1 MNRSTI
7 KNVLWMLMAVLL
19 AAARAHG
26 QSEIG
31 TVAAV
36 VGTLQ
41 IQRGGAWQDS
51 HVGMPVF
58 IGDWLR
64 TGAND
69 RTKIVLRDDSVLDVA
84 ADSEVVLDKQIFD
97 PSAHQFHSLLRLVKG
112 KVRAWV
118 SDYYH
123 EPHARYEV
131 ETPTAVAGVR
141 GTEFV
146 ALYDAAGEFT
156 DIIGVADQ
164 VEVTGKLAVMGSGV
178 AVGPQFFTH
187 VDKGRFPTAPQR
199 LDEARFRQ
207 YIDGLDI
214 VGTGRR
220 DGLSVQHPVVAGH
233 LVTPQD
239 VPGTVSPSAAA
250 AAAGG
255 LTVGAPSPS
264 LAEQLSP
271 DIYTN
276 TQPLLDFERT
286 PPGHV
291 PKAPT
296 GGVRVGF

>member
-1 MNRSTI
+1 
-7 KNVLWMLMAVLL
+7 MLD
-19 AAARAHG
+19 
-26 QSEIG
+26 I
-31 TVAAV
+31 
-36 VGTLQ
+36 
-41 IQRGGAWQDS
+41 
-51 HVGMPVF
+51 
-58 IGDWLR
+58 
-64 TGAND
+64 
-69 RTKIVLRDDSVLDVA
+69 A

-112 KVRAWV
+112 KIRAWV

-123 EPHARYEV
+123 EPRARYEV
-131 ETPTAVAGVR
+131 ETPTAVSGVR

-146 ALYDAAGEFT
+146 VLYDAAREFT
-156 DIIGVADQ
+156 DVVGIADQ

-178 AVGPQFFTH
+178 TVGPQFVTH

-250 AAAGG
+250 AAGG

-276 TQPLLDFERT
+276 TQQLLDFQRT

-291 PKAPT
+291 PT
-296 GGVRVGF
+296 GGVRIGF